1 LKTLY
6 VSSLILCVVAGCLA
20 GTVEFTWQAP
30 VEHTDGTPIEG
41 PLTYT
46 IYEGTNAVV
55 TGVATNAAQV
65 DIPANVDELR
75 YTVRAVNQLG
85 MESADSNPVIGKRTR
100 PPGQFKPEKK

>member
-1 LKTLY
+1 MNRMLLTAICL
-6 VSSLILCVVAGCLA
+6 LAAGCIA
-20 GTVEFTWQAP
+20 GTVSFTWDPPA
-30 VEHTDGTPIEG
+30 TYLDGTPIDG

-55 TGVATNAAQV
+55 SGVATNAAEV
-65 DIPANVDELR
+65 EIPANVDELR

-85 MESADSNPVIGKRTR
+85 MESAESNPVIGKRTR